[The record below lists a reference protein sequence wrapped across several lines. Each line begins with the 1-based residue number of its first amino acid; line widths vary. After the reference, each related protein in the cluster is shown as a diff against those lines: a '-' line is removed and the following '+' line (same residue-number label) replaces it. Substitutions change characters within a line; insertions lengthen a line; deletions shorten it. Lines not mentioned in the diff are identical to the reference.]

1 MLRQKKPLRCSP
13 QTGDS
18 LDKPQIAKDLRRLGL
33 GAWLFNPWTGERRS
47 AKEVGDDVF
56 GHNIRDGVAATD
68 AVLTAIRN
76 GDAAASVLKAMD
88 DIGCPIDEPIGDHG
102 EPALMIA
109 AYHGHL
115 DLVEALLRRG
125 ANPRG
130 RGQGVSVLCF
140 GARHSQ
146 VLKILLNT
154 EARLDLDQSF
164 PPSHFTPLMQALNL
178 DNASGSFLGFDLT
191 QVPDRLICIRLLLDQ
206 GADVDAQ
213 NGFGRTA
220 LMNAAYSGVVEFA
233 QELLKHDPRLDIV
246 DNKGSS
252 AIGYARSPE
261 MTALLRA
268 YELSSRETAA
278 GDRPRDSKAQ
288 TSHL

>member
-1 MLRQKKPLRCSP
+1 MLRQKKPLRFSP

-56 GHNIRDGVAATD
+56 GDNIRDGVAVTD
-68 AVLTAIRN
+68 RVLTGIRN
-76 GDAAASVLKAMD
+76 GDAADGILQAMD
-88 DIGCPIDEPIGDHG
+88 DIGCPVDEPIGDHD

-140 GARHSQ
+140 GARHSA
-146 VLKILLNT
+146 VLSVLLDT
-154 EARLDLDQSF
+154 EARMDLNMGF
-164 PPSHFTPLMQALNL
+164 APNYITPLMQALNL
-178 DNASGSFLGFDLT
+178 DNASGSFGGLDLT

-206 GADVDAQ
+206 GAEVDAQ

-246 DNKGSS
+246 DNKGDS
-252 AIGYARSPE
+252 AIGYARTPE
-261 MTALLRA
+261 MKALLRA
-268 YELSSRETAA
+268 YDLASREKAT
-278 GDRPRDSKAQ
+278 DKRPKGSKNQ
-288 TSHL
+288 TSRL